1 MRESRL
7 CSQADRVDIGRG
19 LAARGYER
27 LSRSATFRLSQRM
40 KLSARN
46 VLKGRIIKI
55 VDGAVNCEVTLEIAP
70 GVEVVAIITKAS
82 VQALEL
88 AVGRDAFAV
97 IKASSVMV
105 AVE

>member
-1 MRESRL
+1 
-7 CSQADRVDIGRG
+7 
-19 LAARGYER
+19 
-27 LSRSATFRLSQRM
+27 M

-55 VDGAVNCEVTLEIAP
+55 VDGAVNCEVTLEVAP
-70 GVEVVAIITKAS
+70 GVEVVAIITRTS
-82 VQALEL
+82 VQSLEL

-97 IKASSVMV
+97 IKASSVMI

>member
-1 MRESRL
+1 M
-7 CSQADRVDIGRG
+7 
-19 LAARGYER
+19 
-27 LSRSATFRLSQRM
+27 
-40 KLSARN
+40 
-46 VLKGRIIKI
+46 
-55 VDGAVNCEVTLEIAP
+55 NCEVTLEIAA